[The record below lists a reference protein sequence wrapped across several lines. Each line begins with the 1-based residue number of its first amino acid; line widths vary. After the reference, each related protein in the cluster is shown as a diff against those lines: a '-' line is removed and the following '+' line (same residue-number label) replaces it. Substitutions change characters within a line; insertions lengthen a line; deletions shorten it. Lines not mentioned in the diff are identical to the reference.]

1 MNKSIV
7 DESCKTIQRYGLN
20 ISIEQ
25 LKASFDI
32 FVFELNKI
40 DICDEKYLL
49 IEKIILPL
57 TNFPQR
63 HKKLTAA
70 ELITHE
76 IFIILRDIVII
87 HQLHRKQNEE
97 NIKQELLLNVCRLF
111 SNICY
116 NINETNVAE
125 IKYLIFNKSLIDQIG
140 NCLNDIGISGKYLTD
155 YSFLLSIGFLLTSFK
170 YFRKS
175 QILTDEYLLINPILS
190 GVIQCLCSSYAINMI
205 QSLEKNFI
213 QKLNDCQMF
222 FLDTMSSYLQWYSS
236 DYRDP
241 EYFIK
246 ILRILLHEYT
256 IWLTSCQPDCY
267 LQCNSKVATMIRHLS
282 CFLIRPIESDILN
295 HLCEEFYSDYCQL
308 VSYWTVILSST
319 LAYSNNKINVR
330 FTTRIII
337 QNLYNLTLH
346 FDVLNFMKTIPNLIP
361 MLLRMTD
368 AENDEI
374 QLNAYRCLGKIM
386 IEKDIKTMTNPDKI
400 TAVYIE
406 FIRNTIDD
414 PKNQE
419 RFFSL
424 LESLKSKLP
433 EFL

>member
-1 MNKSIV
+1 
-7 DESCKTIQRYGLN
+7 
-20 ISIEQ
+20 
-25 LKASFDI
+25 
-32 FVFELNKI
+32 
-40 DICDEKYLL
+40 
-49 IEKIILPL
+49 
-57 TNFPQR
+57 
-63 HKKLTAA
+63 
-70 ELITHE
+70 
-76 IFIILRDIVII
+76 
-87 HQLHRKQNEE
+87 
-97 NIKQELLLNVCRLF
+97 
-111 SNICY
+111 
-116 NINETNVAE
+116 
-125 IKYLIFNKSLIDQIG
+125 
-140 NCLNDIGISGKYLTD
+140 
-155 YSFLLSIGFLLTSFK
+155 
-170 YFRKS
+170 
-175 QILTDEYLLINPILS
+175 
-190 GVIQCLCSSYAINMI
+190 
-205 QSLEKNFI
+205 
-213 QKLNDCQMF
+213 
-222 FLDTMSSYLQWYSS
+222 
-236 DYRDP
+236 
-241 EYFIK
+241 
-246 ILRILLHEYT
+246 
-256 IWLTSCQPDCY
+256 
-267 LQCNSKVATMIRHLS
+267 MIRHLS

-424 LESLKSKLP
+424 LESLKSKLR
-433 EFL
+433 